1 MMKNFDEFGKQM
13 QQDIEK
19 AIKTGDFS
27 NLNRSVTYT
36 VERAADSI
44 FGRVA
49 DGIFGRSG
57 QVPSKKI
64 RMEMPPVL
72 YRPKQRAYR
81 TGGILLRVFGGIGI
95 IGSVSWIIFWA
106 IVLALWGES
115 AGWLFW
121 ITAILGFM
129 TLGISVGMI
138 RGGISMSRRLERF
151 TSYIRTLNGREYA
164 DVAQLSEAAR
174 CPSAKTVKD
183 LLWMIRKQWFL
194 QGHLDEQNKCF
205 MLTDHMYGEYRRL
218 EEQRKKNA
226 SDEQERARIRQREK
240 ENIRRQ
246 YAQLPEHVQKVLEM
260 GEAFIQEIR
269 GCNDRI
275 PGEEISRKIDHM
287 ERIVRT
293 IFDRLARDPNRVSDV
308 QKMLDYYLPMSVKL
322 LKTYEEMDRMPVK
335 GEHIRTSLTEI
346 EKTIDTLD
354 HAFENLLNDLFLHTS
369 WDVSADIAVLRTMLD
384 QEGLTGEKGLSGTSG
399 SAIGGGQDSFQ

>member
-1 MMKNFDEFGKQM
+1 M

-19 AIKTGDFS
+19 AIRTGDFS
-27 NLNRSVTYT
+27 DLNRAVTNT
-36 VERAADSI
+36 VERATDSI

-49 DGIFGRSG
+49 DGIFGRG
-57 QVPSKKI
+57 RQAPAKKI
-64 RMEMPPVL
+64 RVEMPPVL

-81 TGGILLRVFGGIGI
+81 TGGILLSVFGGIGVG
-95 IGSVSWIIFWA
+95 GSVSWIIFWA
-106 IVLALWGES
+106 IIRAIWGDS
-115 AGWLFW
+115 AGTLFG
-121 ITAILGFM
+121 ITAVLGLAA
-129 TLGISVGMI
+129 LGVSIGMI
-138 RGGISMSRRLERF
+138 KGGINMRKRIGRF
-151 TSYIRTLNGREYA
+151 NSYIRILNGREYA
-164 DVAQLSEAAR
+164 DVAQLADAAR
-174 CPSAKTVKD
+174 CTPSRAVKD

-218 EEQRKKNA
+218 EEQRKKA
-226 SDEQERARIRQREK
+226 ACDEQEKTRIRQQEK
-240 ENIRRQ
+240 EDTRRQ
-246 YAQLPEHVQKVLEM
+246 YEQLPEHVQKVLET
-260 GEAFIQEIR
+260 GEAFIREIR

-293 IFDRLARDPNRVSDV
+293 IFDRLAKDPERVNDV
-308 QKMLDYYLPMSVKL
+308 QKLLDYYLPMSVKL

-354 HAFENLLNDLFLHTS
+354 HAFENLLNDLFLHAS
-369 WDVSADIAVLRTMLD
+369 WDVSSDIAVLRTMLD
-384 QEGLTGEKGLSGTSG
+384 QEGLTG
-399 SAIGGGQDSFQ
+399 GQNAPVAEEPDRRDGQHTVE